1 MLREREAQMNDW
13 MIGYVEGKRQALLIA
28 AQHFEQNIKGRFN
41 PQQVAVIVRALADV
55 DEKISPDPINPQ
67 SKIFEAYKN
76 K

>member
-1 MLREREAQMNDW
+1 MNHW
-13 MIGYVEGKRQALLIA
+13 MIGYVEGKRQALEVA

-41 PQQVAVIVRALADV
+41 PQQVAVILRALADV

-67 SKIFEAYKN
+67 GKIFEAYKN